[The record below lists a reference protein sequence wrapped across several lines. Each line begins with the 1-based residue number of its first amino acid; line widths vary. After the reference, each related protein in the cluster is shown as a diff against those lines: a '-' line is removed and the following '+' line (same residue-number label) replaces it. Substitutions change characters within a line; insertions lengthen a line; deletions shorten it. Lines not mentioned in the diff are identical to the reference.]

1 MTVADL
7 IQELTDLCGDRD
19 PATVEVKKVEYGGN
33 DSMWGDDYIDFYLET
48 AGGNAYPFTILIKIN
63 GDFF

>member
-19 PATVEVKKVEYGGN
+19 PATVEVKKVEYATGG
-33 DSMWGDDYIDFYLET
+33 MWGDDYTSFFLDSC
-48 AGGNAYPFTILIKIN
+48 GGNAYPFTILIK
-63 GDFF
+63 